1 MTARDDGPSLDAM
14 REAAQR
20 AVDASTLREVA
31 RQIGTTHYA
40 LGRFLAGGRRPPH
53 EGTRRKIRAW
63 YERTQAPHAMAKA
76 LTGMLET
83 VPPEMRDDAMRELA
97 MTVERVHR
105 AAGVEPPGWVTELLG
120 DEQHCA

>member
-1 MTARDDGPSLDAM
+1 MPSRDEGVSLSALREAVRERVDATGLTAVARDVGMHHQSL
-14 REAAQR
+14 R
-20 AVDASTLREVA
+20 S
-31 RQIGTTHYA
+31 
-40 LGRFLAGGRRPPH
+40 FLNGSVPH
-53 EGTRRKIRAW
+53 GANRKRLWAW

-120 DEQHCA
+120 R